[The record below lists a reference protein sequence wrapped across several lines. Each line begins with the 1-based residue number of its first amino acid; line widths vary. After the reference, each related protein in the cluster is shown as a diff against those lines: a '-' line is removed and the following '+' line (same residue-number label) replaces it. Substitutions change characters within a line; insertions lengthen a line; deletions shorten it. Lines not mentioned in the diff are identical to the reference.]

1 MCIEKNHQE
10 HLVLQVGDTQPQPI
24 AECGRTVHH
33 RPVLPVA
40 AQVAHQQFSG
50 EVQDAPQARRVMN
63 LCPCEGGFPDTRPG
77 LLRERFALAR
87 REQFVD
93 ERLVA
98 HEGDIHGVLLV

>member
-1 MCIEKNHQE
+1 MLELLFVIGFFVML
-10 HLVLQVGDTQPQPI
+10 LVTGVSLLGIDSVY
-24 AECGRTVHH
+24 
-33 RPVLPVA
+33 
-40 AQVAHQQFSG
+40 
-50 EVQDAPQARRVMN
+50 APQARRVMN